1 VWHQAEGVDWCRNT
15 WPLLQKKIVCLYLD
29 NFYYDWEVER
39 PSPNI
44 LKQKQEYRERFG
56 IEITDVE
63 AQEVV
68 TFMDLIELI
77 KKKEAEN
84 GSRL

>member
-1 VWHQAEGVDWCRNT
+1 LGQRILIMGNMG
-15 WPLLQKKIVCLYLD
+15 LLFEQLYYILAV
-29 NFYYDWEVER
+29 FEAVE
-39 PSPNI
+39 
-44 LKQKQEYRERFG
+44 ERFG